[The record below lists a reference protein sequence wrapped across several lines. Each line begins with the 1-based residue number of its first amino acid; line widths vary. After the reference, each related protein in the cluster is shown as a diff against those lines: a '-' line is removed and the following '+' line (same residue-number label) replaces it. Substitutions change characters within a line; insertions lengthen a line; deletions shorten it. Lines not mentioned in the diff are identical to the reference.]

1 MDDNYVP
8 SESDSNDDTTSD
20 DSYHCLESFSIL
32 EDLSESDIAEITNDI
47 LNQFDEYMEENILE
61 ISSPKFYEKIVKNVT
76 ETLLLEWEDAGFE
89 FEFEF
94 DDDDTEDEETQKKQK
109 ETFDDEL
116 REFVEQV
123 LDYYLSFSHIP
134 KRSRT
139 YTVDLLDQIEMNQS
153 SQYEI
158 LAKKISDLQNIPQPK
173 QKSKEWYE
181 FRYNLLSASNIWKV
195 FSSESQTNSL
205 IYEKCKPLVISE
217 NDSTYVNTESAMHW
231 GNKYEPVT
239 VMIYEAMFGTKVG
252 EFGCIQ
258 HPKYAFIGAS
268 PDGIVVGPSN
278 HIRYGRMLEIKNIV
292 NREITG
298 IPKEEYWIQTQLQM
312 ETCDLDECDFMETRF
327 LEYMNED
334 SFYTDVTREYRG
346 VILHFIDKNMVRGSQ
361 PVYKYMPIDVALDKD
376 TIEEWKT
383 RLREEMKT
391 ENLTLFTTLYW
402 YLEEHSCVLI
412 QRNREWFQ
420 RAIPKIQGIWKTIEK
435 ERVEGYEHRASKKK
449 RNEILVEESA
459 LTDGKIIKNMPLSNG
474 ICLIK
479 MDN

>member
-1 MDDNYVP
+1 MDANYVP
-8 SESDSNDDTTSD
+8 SESDSDDDTNSE
-20 DSYHCLESFSIL
+20 DSSQCLESFSIL

-76 ETLLLEWEDAGFE
+76 DTLLLEWEDAGFE
-89 FEFEF
+89 FDF
-94 DDDDTEDEETQKKQK
+94 DDEDTEDEETQKKQK

-116 REFVEQV
+116 REFIEQV

-139 YTVDLLDQIEMNQS
+139 YTVDLLDQIVLNQS

-173 QKSKEWYE
+173 QKSKEWYQ

-195 FSSESQTNSL
+195 FSSESQINSL

-239 VMIYEAMFGTKVG
+239 VMIYEAMFGTNVG

-258 HPKYAFIGAS
+258 HPKYPFVGAS
-268 PDGIVVGPSN
+268 PDGIVIGPSN
-278 HIRYGRMLEIKNIV
+278 HIRYGRMVEIKNIV

-298 IPKEEYWIQTQLQM
+298 IPKEEYWVQTQLQM
-312 ETCDLDECDFMETRF
+312 ETCDLNDCDFMETRF
-327 LEYMNED
+327 LEYMNEE

-361 PVYKYMPIDVALDKD
+361 PVYKYMPIDVAIDKD
-376 TIEEWKT
+376 TIEEWK
-383 RLREEMKT
+383 RQLREEKFVV
-391 ENLTLFTTLYW
+391 ERDQLLRDHSIGDDSLTHSLLLTHSLTHSLT
-402 YLEEHSCVLI
+402 YL
-412 QRNREWFQ
+412 
-420 RAIPKIQGIWKTIEK
+420 
-435 ERVEGYEHRASKKK
+435 
-449 RNEILVEESA
+449 
-459 LTDGKIIKNMPLSNG
+459 LTHLLTHLLLPF
-474 ICLIK
+474 
-479 MDN
+479 

>member
-1 MDDNYVP
+1 
-8 SESDSNDDTTSD
+8 
-20 DSYHCLESFSIL
+20 
-32 EDLSESDIAEITNDI
+32 
-47 LNQFDEYMEENILE
+47 MEENILE

-76 ETLLLEWEDAGFE
+76 ETLLLEWEDAG

-195 FSSESQTNSL
+195 FSSESQINSL

-258 HPKYAFIGAS
+258 HPKYPFIGAS
-268 PDGIVVGPSN
+268 PDGIVIGPSN
-278 HIRYGRMLEIKNIV
+278 HIRYGRMVEIKNIV

-334 SFYTDVTREYRG
+334 AFYTDVTREYRG

-361 PVYKYMPIDVALDKD
+361 PVYKYMPIDVAIDKD

-383 RLREEMKT
+383 QLREEMKT
-391 ENLTLFTTLYW
+391 ENLILFTTLYW

-420 RAIPKIQGIWKTIEK
+420 QAIPKIQSIWKTIEK
-435 ERVEGYEHRASKKK
+435 ERMEGYEHRASKKK
-449 RNEILVEESA
+449 IMKNQQITINQNSSNNY
-459 LTDGKIIKNMPLSNG
+459 IIENMPLTNS
-474 ICLIK
+474 ICLVK
-479 MDN
+479 LTD